1 MSADKAARKS
11 LHAIPHSSEWDDYQ
25 AGPDLLVSTALKS
38 AQKLSKALFHLLP
51 KEPKAWDHREFKR
64 VCKWLKPMLEAST
77 PLRTM
82 RQFRLHP
89 DLETFL
95 GYPVPAELVDLLRL
109 PAPLLPA
116 ARQRLEAG
124 LQEYV
129 TLLREKLST
138 PDHRK
143 AVHRF
148 MLGPKKN
155 RASMVRYIDALFER
169 HQKLLVLRIDLHYQE
184 RRALFPRHSP
194 DQLLGQFRRLLNN
207 RKNNSIFNDF
217 VGYAAKLEFA
227 SGTGFHLHCMFIYNG
242 SERREDIVIA
252 QQIGEYWVQLTGEPG
267 RYYNCNYYKHS
278 YKKPGIGLIRY
289 TDGKLRK
296 NLELAID
303 YMTKPELYMKP
314 PTGVGPKRG
323 AGRVFF
329 RGELPSKTQAKPGRV
344 RSRVYVSPKN
354 RQLGEYLR
362 LSESELE
369 NLLGE

>member
-1 MSADKAARKS
+1 MSVDKAARKS
-11 LHAIPHSSEWDDYQ
+11 LHAIPHSSEWEDYQ
-25 AGPDLLVSTALKS
+25 AGPGLLVSSALKS

-51 KEPKAWDHREFKR
+51 KEPKAWEHREFKR

-77 PLRTM
+77 LLRTM
-82 RQFRLHP
+82 RQLRLHP

-109 PAPLLPA
+109 PAPLLPVV
-116 ARQRLEAG
+116 RQRLEAG
-124 LQEYV
+124 LQEYIR
-129 TLLREKLST
+129 LLREKLST

-155 RASMVRYIDALFER
+155 RASLVRYIDALFER

-184 RRALFPRHSP
+184 RRPLRLRHSP

-207 RKNNSIFNDF
+207 RKNNRIFDDF

-227 SGTGFHLHCMFIYNG
+227 PRTGFHLHCMFIYNG
-242 SERREDIVIA
+242 SERREDVVIA
-252 QQIGEYWVQLTGEPG
+252 QQIGDYWEQLTGELG
-267 RYYNCNYYKHS
+267 RYYNCNYRKRS
-278 YKKPGIGLIRY
+278 YKQPGIGLIHY

-314 PTGVGPKRG
+314 PTGEGPKGG

-329 RGELPSKTQAKPGRV
+329 RGELPSKTQSKPGRK

-362 LSESELE
+362 LSDSEQE

>member
-1 MSADKAARKS
+1 MSADKAACKS
-11 LHAIPHSSEWDDYQ
+11 LHAIPHSSEWEDYQ
-25 AGPDLLVSTALKS
+25 AGPSLLVSTALKN

-64 VCKWLKPMLEAST
+64 VRKWLKPMLEAST

-82 RQFRLHP
+82 RMFRLHP
-89 DLETFL
+89 DLDAYL
-95 GYPVPAELVDLLRL
+95 SYPVPAELVDLLRL
-109 PAPLLPA
+109 PAPLHPA
-116 ARQRLEAG
+116 ARQLLNVG

-129 TLLREKLST
+129 ALLREKLSI
-138 PDHRK
+138 PEHRE
-143 AVHRF
+143 AVRHF

-155 RASMVRYIDALFER
+155 RASLVRYIDALFER

-184 RRALFPRHSP
+184 RRPLRLRHSP
-194 DQLLGQFRRLLNN
+194 DPLLGQFRRLLNN
-207 RKNNSIFNDF
+207 RKSNSIFDDF

-227 SGTGFHLHCMFIYNG
+227 SGAGFHLHCMFIYNG
-242 SERREDIVIA
+242 SERREDVVIA

-267 RYYNCNYYKHS
+267 RYYNCNYYKRS

-314 PTGVGPKRG
+314 PTGGGPKG
-323 AGRVFF
+323 GVGRVM
-329 RGELPSKTQAKPGRV
+329 PIS
-344 RSRVYVSPKN
+344 
-354 RQLGEYLR
+354 
-362 LSESELE
+362 
-369 NLLGE
+369 